1 MSIYIL
7 LIILTLHIVK
17 LFLLKNI
24 YLKNKI
30 QFLTFFRYIPFVMR
44 NSDMK
49 VTSKLFYDN
58 LERVVYPTNTNK
70 HVNE

>member
-1 MSIYIL
+1 
-7 LIILTLHIVK
+7 
-17 LFLLKNI
+17 
-24 YLKNKI
+24 
-30 QFLTFFRYIPFVMR
+30 MR